1 MRFHKHQVPPGGPEG
16 EFVSLSVEEM
26 RAAYATF
33 VAALRGDLPPDADF
47 PADYVDA
54 NTGETKPMLDT
65 PSYRAWFAT
74 SKLFEDDAKRT
85 SFYWRAQHVMP
96 ITSDKRY
103 AKYIDPAAGWMHVAL
118 MLAVA
123 MVHGSDRTTKKAL
136 RAAFDAEFRRQLAK
150 TVDSGE
156 AARRQ

>member
-1 MRFHKHQVPPGGPEG
+1 MSPMRP
-16 EFVSLSVEEM
+16 LSPRSEATTLQSQTF
-26 RAAYATF
+26 RATTI
-33 VAALRGDLPPDADF
+33 
-47 PADYVDA
+47 DA
-54 NTGETKPMLDT
+54 NTGETKPMRDT
-65 PSYRAWFAT
+65 PSNRAWFAT
-74 SKLFEDDAKRT
+74 GKLFEDEARRM

-96 ITSDKRY
+96 ITNDKRY
-103 AKYIDPAAGWMHVAL
+103 AKYIDPAAGWMHMAL